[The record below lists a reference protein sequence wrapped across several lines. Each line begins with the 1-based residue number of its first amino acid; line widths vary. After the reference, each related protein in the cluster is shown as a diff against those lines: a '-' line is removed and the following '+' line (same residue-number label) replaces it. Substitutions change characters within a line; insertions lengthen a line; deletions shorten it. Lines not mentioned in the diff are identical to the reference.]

1 MSNLPKRRRVPLKTQ
16 LEVALRQLGLNPAT
30 AELDHAPA
38 LQLRP
43 IAAGEWVPHQHDP
56 NHLIWLDKEV
66 HRIKTTGRK
75 GTSKL
80 SITGDGDVSRIAK
93 VKRLVEKRDLK
104 EAELIQFLVEDSAN
118 RIAEMKK
125 NPKFPK
131 GKPAWPQ
138 GRKIASRP
146 FPKKKET

>member
-104 EAELIQFLVEDSAN
+104 EAELIQFLVERFGQPHCRDEEEPEIPE
-118 RIAEMKK
+118 R
-125 NPKFPK
+125 
-131 GKPAWPQ
+131 
-138 GRKIASRP
+138 
-146 FPKKKET
+146 ETRLAAG

>member
-93 VKRLVEKRDLK
+93 VKRIR
-104 EAELIQFLVEDSAN
+104 EAYL
-118 RIAEMKK
+118 
-125 NPKFPK
+125 
-131 GKPAWPQ
+131 
-138 GRKIASRP
+138 
-146 FPKKKET
+146 